1 MAIDRGKQFEYAL
14 MIAAYSSISN
24 IDLGRQGQLQ
34 GFLQQPIESQ
44 VQNAANRML
53 GTISPALPNDEF
65 YKSFKQLGGSRPE
78 PKTDVLFVKNGQK
91 YKCSM
96 KWGTAYQF
104 SSAGIEGTVNVLN
117 EILYKVALSGGMAG
131 TDILKVAEV
140 MDELSQTFADGP
152 KRQPQAAMKAKLD
165 EAKRTGGLN
174 QKLQAILGSRKNPE
188 VDAAF
193 RTFKR
198 EVLKEALTGNILFGG
213 NDNAANYIL
222 SDTEFKPINDILI
235 NSLMDSVY
243 VDIRLKGRGK
253 VGGVRMNEAVVRI
266 EPK

>member
-14 MIAAYSSISN
+14 MLAAYSSIQD
-24 IDLGRQGQLQ
+24 IDPTRQSELN
-34 GFLQQPIESQ
+34 GFMRQPIEPQ
-44 VQNAANRML
+44 VQTAANRML
-53 GTISPALPNDEF
+53 GIISPAAPTDVF

-104 SSAGIEGTVNVLN
+104 SSAGIEGTLNVLN
-117 EILYKVALSGGMAG
+117 EILYKVAISGGMAG
-131 TDILKVAEV
+131 SDIKKVAEV
-140 MDELSQTFADGP
+140 MDELSQTFSDGP
-152 KRQPQAAMKAKLD
+152 KRQPQAAMKAKLE

-174 QKLQAILGSRKNPE
+174 EKLQRILGSRKNPE
-188 VDAAF
+188 ADAAF

-198 EVLKEALTGNILFGG
+198 EVLKEALTGNILFKG

-222 SDTEFKPINDILI
+222 SDTEFKPINDTLI
-235 NSLMDSVY
+235 NSLMDKVY

-266 EPK
+266 EPN